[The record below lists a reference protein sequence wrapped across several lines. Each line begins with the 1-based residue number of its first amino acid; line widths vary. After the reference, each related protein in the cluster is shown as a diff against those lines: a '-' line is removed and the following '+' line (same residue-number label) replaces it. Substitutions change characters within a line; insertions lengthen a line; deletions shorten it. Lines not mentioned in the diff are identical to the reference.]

1 MEVRVLVLAFNL
13 SELITFVISL
23 VVFSLVMFDAI
34 RMRVKARKFQALQIQ
49 AEVNNMILT
58 TQLDQITS
66 NRDSANIEQTEGFLK
81 FVSDSRDWAFEYI
94 EDIQMALRAYDI
106 AIGMDDAKLRSDA
119 YKKLISF
126 LPEDS

>member
-1 MEVRVLVLAFNL
+1 
-13 SELITFVISL
+13 
-23 VVFSLVMFDAI
+23 MFDAI

>member
-1 MEVRVLVLAFNL
+1 MVLAFNL